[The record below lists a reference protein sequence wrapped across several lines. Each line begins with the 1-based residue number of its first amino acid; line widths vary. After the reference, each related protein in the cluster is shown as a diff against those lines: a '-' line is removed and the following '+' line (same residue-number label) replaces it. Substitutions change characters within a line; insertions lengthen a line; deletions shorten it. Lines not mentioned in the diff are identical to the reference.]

1 MWKNKIEYFLFIN
14 LSRFIGLFP
23 ISFSR
28 KIAHL
33 IAFIFYYFIP
43 IRKRVARENIKRAFP
58 EKNPLQI
65 RKILINSYINFATV
79 FIEILYIY
87 KLRKEEIKNFIKI
100 EDDLVNKFK
109 SEGKGVILLS
119 AHFGN
124 WEILAA
130 SSAVLDC
137 SYSIVVKE
145 VRNNLVDRFM
155 NNLRCKWGNKVIK
168 LTPTMRELIK
178 EIREK
183 KIIAILADQRAPIE
197 SPKIKFFGKETSVF
211 TGPAYLSTK
220 LNTPILCYL
229 CYRDKD
235 GTYIA
240 RSHPIEYDETAGE
253 QEKIMQIT
261 KRYFEILETE
271 IRKYPDHWLWF
282 HDRWKH

>member
-14 LSRFIGLFP
+14 LSRLIGLFP

-58 EKNPLQI
+58 DKTPLQI
-65 RKILINSYINFATV
+65 RKILVNSYINFATV

-87 KLRKEEIKNFIKI
+87 KLRKEEIKNFIRI

-155 NNLRCKWGNKVIK
+155 NNLRSKWGNKVIK

-211 TGPAYLSTK
+211 TGPAYLSIK
-220 LNTPILCYL
+220 LNTPILCYF

-240 RSHPIEYDETAGE
+240 RSHPIEYDTTASE

-261 KRYFEILETE
+261 KRYFEILEKE